1 MGVKKDMH
9 AIFFL
14 LLPMSV
20 FYSLFFMQFLNGNSY
35 SQFPNSEIEK
45 SIINNSEGIKWSNY
59 TDKKENYT
67 TVYPNEWNVIRGE
80 NNDNNQNGSITI
92 FRSPKENSN
101 DAFQDNI
108 VISIIKSDNSSSSTS
123 DNNNLL
129 MEPIIKKLET
139 RNKDFKLE
147 NFSVINIGNNQTGK
161 SIKYGFNSVG
171 INFKTEQIFSSMNN
185 KTYIFSLLAEQK
197 TFDNHSQ
204 IFNHMLK
211 NTVLN
216 DN

>member
-1 MGVKKDMH
+1 MGMKKNMH

-14 LLPMSV
+14 LLPLLI
-20 FYSLFFMQFLNGNSY
+20 FYSLFIMQFLNGDSY
-35 SQFPNSEIEK
+35 SQFPNSEIEN
-45 SIINNSEGIKWSNY
+45 SIMNNNEGIKWSNY

-67 TVYPNEWNVIRGE
+67 TVYPNEWKVIKGE

-92 FRSPKENSN
+92 FRSPKENVN
-101 DAFQDNI
+101 DTFQDNI
-108 VISIIKSDNSSSSTS
+108 VISIIKSDNSTS
-123 DNNNLL
+123 DNNDFQ
-129 MEPIIKKLET
+129 MQPIIKKLEM

-147 NFSVINIGNNQTGK
+147 NFSVTNIGNKQTGK

-171 INFKTEQIFSSMNN
+171 INFKTEQIFSNMNN

-197 TFDNHSQ
+197 TFEKQSQ

-211 NTVLN
+211 NIVLN
-216 DN
+216 NN

>member
-1 MGVKKDMH
+1 MGMKKNMH

-14 LLPMSV
+14 LLPMLI
-20 FYSLFFMQFLNGNSY
+20 FYSLFIMQFLNGDSY

-45 SIINNSEGIKWSNY
+45 SIMSISEGIKWSNY

-67 TVYPNEWNVIRGE
+67 TVYPNGWKVIKGE

-101 DAFQDNI
+101 DTFQDNI
-108 VISIIKSDNSSSSTS
+108 VISIIKSENSTS
-123 DNNNLL
+123 DNNDFQ
-129 MEPIIKKLET
+129 MQPIIKKLEM

-147 NFSVINIGNNQTGK
+147 NSSVINIGNKQTGK
-161 SIKYGFNSVG
+161 SIKYGFSSVG
-171 INFKTEQIFSSMNN
+171 INFKTEQIFSNMNN
-185 KTYIFSLLAEQK
+185 KTHIFSLLAEQK
-197 TFDNHSQ
+197 TFEKHYQ

-211 NTVLN
+211 NIVLN
-216 DN
+216 NN

>member
-1 MGVKKDMH
+1 MGMKKNMH

-14 LLPMSV
+14 LLPMLI
-20 FYSLFFMQFLNGNSY
+20 FYSLSIMQFLNGNSY
-35 SQFPNSEIEK
+35 SQFPNAEIEK
-45 SIINNSEGIKWSNY
+45 SIVNNNEGIKWSNY

-67 TVYPNEWNVIRGE
+67 TVYPNEWKVIKGE

-101 DAFQDNI
+101 DTFQDNI
-108 VISIIKSDNSSSSTS
+108 VISIIKSDNSTS
-123 DNNNLL
+123 DNNDFQ
-129 MEPIIKKLET
+129 MQPIIKKLEM

-147 NFSVINIGNNQTGK
+147 NFSVTNIGNKQTGK
-161 SIKYGFNSVG
+161 SIKYGFSSVG
-171 INFKTEQIFSSMNN
+171 INFKTEQIFSNMNN

-197 TFDNHSQ
+197 SFEKYSQ

-211 NTVLN
+211 NIVLN
-216 DN
+216 NN

>member
-1 MGVKKDMH
+1 
-9 AIFFL
+9 
-14 LLPMSV
+14 
-20 FYSLFFMQFLNGNSY
+20 MQFLNGNSY

-45 SIINNSEGIKWSNY
+45 SIMNNNNEGIKWSNY

-67 TVYPNEWNVIRGE
+67 TVYPNEWKVIKGE
-80 NNDNNQNGSITI
+80 NNDNSQNGSITI

-101 DAFQDNI
+101 DTFQDNI
-108 VISIIKSDNSSSSTS
+108 VISIIKSDNNTS
-123 DNNNLL
+123 DNNNFQ
-129 MEPIIKKLET
+129 MQPIIKKLEM

-147 NFSVINIGNNQTGK
+147 NFSVINIGNKQTGK

-171 INFKTEQIFSSMNN
+171 INFKTEQIYSNINN

-197 TFDNHSQ
+197 TFEKHSQ

-211 NTVLN
+211 NIVLKN
-216 DN
+216 N

>member
-1 MGVKKDMH
+1 MGMKKNMH

-14 LLPMSV
+14 LLPMLI
-20 FYSLFFMQFLNGNSY
+20 FYSLFLMQFLNGNSY

-45 SIINNSEGIKWSNY
+45 SIMNNNEGIKWSNY

-67 TVYPNEWNVIRGE
+67 TVYPNEWKVIKGE

-101 DAFQDNI
+101 DTFQDNI
-108 VISIIKSDNSSSSTS
+108 VISIIKSDNSTS
-123 DNNNLL
+123 DNNDFQ
-129 MEPIIKKLET
+129 MQPIIEKLET

-147 NFSVINIGNNQTGK
+147 NFSVINIDNQQTGK

-171 INFKTEQIFSSMNN
+171 INFKTEQIFSNMNN

-197 TFDNHSQ
+197 TFEKHSQ

-211 NTVLN
+211 NIVLN
-216 DN
+216 NN

>member
-1 MGVKKDMH
+1 MGMKKNMH
-9 AIFFL
+9 VIFFL
-14 LLPMSV
+14 LLPMLIL
-20 FYSLFFMQFLNGNSY
+20 YSLLIMQFLNGNSY

-45 SIINNSEGIKWSNY
+45 SIINNNNEGIKWSNY

-67 TVYPNEWNVIRGE
+67 TVYPNEWKVIKGE

-101 DAFQDNI
+101 DTFQDNI
-108 VISIIKSDNSSSSTS
+108 VISIIKSDNNTS
-123 DNNNLL
+123 DNNNFQ
-129 MEPIIKKLET
+129 MQPIIKKLEM

-147 NFSVINIGNNQTGK
+147 NFSVINIGNKQTGK

-171 INFKTEQIFSSMNN
+171 INFKTEQIFSNMNN

-197 TFDNHSQ
+197 TFEKHSQ

-211 NTVLN
+211 NIVLN
-216 DN
+216 NN

>member
-1 MGVKKDMH
+1 MGMKKNMH
-9 AIFFL
+9 VIFFL
-14 LLPMSV
+14 LLPMLIL
-20 FYSLFFMQFLNGNSY
+20 YSLFIIQFLNGHSY
-35 SQFPNSEIEK
+35 SQFPNPEIEK
-45 SIINNSEGIKWSNY
+45 SIMNNNNEGIKWSNY

-67 TVYPNEWNVIRGE
+67 TVYPNEWKVIKGE

-101 DAFQDNI
+101 DTFQDNI
-108 VISIIKSDNSSSSTS
+108 VISIIKSDNNTS
-123 DNNNLL
+123 DNNNFQ
-129 MEPIIKKLET
+129 MQPIIKKLEM

-147 NFSVINIGNNQTGK
+147 NFSVINIGNKQTGK

-171 INFKTEQIFSSMNN
+171 INFKTEQIFSNMNN

-197 TFDNHSQ
+197 TFEKHSQ

-211 NTVLN
+211 NIVLKN
-216 DN
+216 N

>member
-1 MGVKKDMH
+1 MGMKKNMH
-9 AIFFL
+9 VIFFL
-14 LLPMSV
+14 LLPMLIL
-20 FYSLFFMQFLNGNSY
+20 YSLFIMQFLNGNSY

-45 SIINNSEGIKWSNY
+45 SVMNNNNEGIKWSNY

-67 TVYPNEWNVIRGE
+67 TAYPNEWKVIKGE

-101 DAFQDNI
+101 DTFQDNI
-108 VISIIKSDNSSSSTS
+108 VISIIKSDNNTS
-123 DNNNLL
+123 DNNNFQ
-129 MEPIIKKLET
+129 MQPIIKKLEM

-147 NFSVINIGNNQTGK
+147 NFSVINIGNKHTGK
-161 SIKYGFNSVG
+161 SIKYGFSSVG
-171 INFKTEQIFSSMNN
+171 INFKTEQIYSNINN

-197 TFDNHSQ
+197 TFEKHSQ

-211 NTVLN
+211 NIVLKSN
-216 DN
+216 

>member
-1 MGVKKDMH
+1 MGMKKNMP

-14 LLPMSV
+14 LLPMLI
-20 FYSLFFMQFLNGNSY
+20 FYSLFLMQFLNGNSY

-45 SIINNSEGIKWSNY
+45 GIMNNNEGIKWSNY

-67 TVYPNEWNVIRGE
+67 TVYPNEWKVIKGE

-101 DAFQDNI
+101 DTFQDNI
-108 VISIIKSDNSSSSTS
+108 VISIIKSDNSTS
-123 DNNNLL
+123 DNNDFQ
-129 MEPIIKKLET
+129 MQPIIKKLET

-147 NFSVINIGNNQTGK
+147 NFSVINIGNKQTGK

-171 INFKTEQIFSSMNN
+171 INFKTEQIFSNMNN

-197 TFDNHSQ
+197 TFEKHSQ

-211 NTVLN
+211 NIVLN
-216 DN
+216 NN

>member
-1 MGVKKDMH
+1 MGMKKNVH

-14 LLPMSV
+14 LLPMLM
-20 FYSLFFMQFLNGNSY
+20 FYSLFLMQFLNGNSY

-45 SIINNSEGIKWSNY
+45 SITNNNEGIKWSNY

-67 TVYPNEWNVIRGE
+67 TVYPNEWKVIKGE

-101 DAFQDNI
+101 DTFQDNI
-108 VISIIKSDNSSSSTS
+108 VISIIKSDNSTS
-123 DNNNLL
+123 DNNDFQ
-129 MEPIIKKLET
+129 MQPIIKKLEM

-147 NFSVINIGNNQTGK
+147 NFSAINIGNKQTGK

-171 INFKTEQIFSSMNN
+171 INFKTEQIFSNINN

-197 TFDNHSQ
+197 TFEKYSQ

-211 NTVLN
+211 NIVLN
-216 DN
+216 NN

>member
-1 MGVKKDMH
+1 MGMKKNVH

-14 LLPMSV
+14 LLPMLM
-20 FYSLFFMQFLNGNSY
+20 FYSLFLMQFLNGNSY

-45 SIINNSEGIKWSNY
+45 SITNNNEGIKWSNY

-67 TVYPNEWNVIRGE
+67 MVYPNEWKVIKGE
-80 NNDNNQNGSITI
+80 NKDNNQNGSITI
-92 FRSPKENSN
+92 FRSPKEHSA
-101 DAFQDNI
+101 DAFQDNM
-108 VISIIKSDNSSSSTS
+108 VISIIKSENSTS
-123 DNNNLL
+123 DNNDFQ
-129 MEPIIKKLET
+129 MQPIIKKLEM

-147 NFSVINIGNNQTGK
+147 NFSVVDIGNKQTGK

-171 INFKTEQIFSSMNN
+171 INFKTEQIFSNINN

-197 TFDNHSQ
+197 TFEKHSQ

-211 NTVLN
+211 NIVLSN
-216 DN
+216 N

>member
-1 MGVKKDMH
+1 MGMKKNMH

-14 LLPMSV
+14 LLPMLI
-20 FYSLFFMQFLNGNSY
+20 FYSLFITQFLNGNSY
-35 SQFPNSEIEK
+35 SQFPNPEIEK
-45 SIINNSEGIKWSNY
+45 SIMKNNEGIKRSNY

-67 TVYPNEWNVIRGE
+67 TVYPNEWKVIKGE

-92 FRSPKENSN
+92 FRSPKENPN
-101 DAFQDNI
+101 DTFQDNI
-108 VISIIKSDNSSSSTS
+108 VISIIKSDNSTS
-123 DNNNLL
+123 DNNNFQ
-129 MEPIIKKLET
+129 MQPIIKKLEM

-147 NFSVINIGNNQTGK
+147 NFSVINIGNKQTGK

-171 INFKTEQIFSSMNN
+171 INFKTEQIFSNMNN

-197 TFDNHSQ
+197 TFEKHSQ

-211 NTVLN
+211 NIVLN
-216 DN
+216 NN

>member
-1 MGVKKDMH
+1 MGMKKNMH

-14 LLPMSV
+14 LLPMLI
-20 FYSLFFMQFLNGNSY
+20 FYSLFLKHFLNGNSY

-45 SIINNSEGIKWSNY
+45 GIMDNNEGIKWSNY

-67 TVYPNEWNVIRGE
+67 TVYPNEWKVIKGE

-101 DAFQDNI
+101 DTFQDNI
-108 VISIIKSDNSSSSTS
+108 VISIIKSENSTS
-123 DNNNLL
+123 DNNDFQ
-129 MEPIIKKLET
+129 MQPIIKKLEM

-147 NFSVINIGNNQTGK
+147 NSSVINIGNKQAGK
-161 SIKYGFNSVG
+161 SIKYGFSSVG
-171 INFKTEQIFSSMNN
+171 INFKTEQIFSNMNN
-185 KTYIFSLLAEQK
+185 KTHIFSLLAEQK
-197 TFDNHSQ
+197 TFEKHSQ

-211 NTVLN
+211 NIVLN
-216 DN
+216 NN

>member
-1 MGVKKDMH
+1 MGMKKNMH

-14 LLPMSV
+14 LLPMLI
-20 FYSLFFMQFLNGNSY
+20 FYSLFIMQFLNGDSY

-45 SIINNSEGIKWSNY
+45 SIMNNNEGIKWSNY
-59 TDKKENYT
+59 TDKEENYT
-67 TVYPNEWNVIRGE
+67 TVYPNGWKVIKGE

-101 DAFQDNI
+101 DTFQDNI
-108 VISIIKSDNSSSSTS
+108 VISIIKSENSTS
-123 DNNNLL
+123 DNNDFQ
-129 MEPIIKKLET
+129 MQPIIKKLEM

-147 NFSVINIGNNQTGK
+147 NSSVINIGNKQTGK
-161 SIKYGFNSVG
+161 SIIYGFSSVG
-171 INFKTEQIFSSMNN
+171 INFKTEQIFSNMNN

-197 TFDNHSQ
+197 TFEKHSQ

-211 NTVLN
+211 NIVLN
-216 DN
+216 NN

>member
-1 MGVKKDMH
+1 MGMKKNMH

-14 LLPMSV
+14 LLPMLI
-20 FYSLFFMQFLNGNSY
+20 FYSLFIMQFLNGDSY

-45 SIINNSEGIKWSNY
+45 SIMNISEGIKWSNY
-59 TDKKENYT
+59 TDKEENYT
-67 TVYPNEWNVIRGE
+67 TVYPNGWKVIKGE

-101 DAFQDNI
+101 DTFQDNI
-108 VISIIKSDNSSSSTS
+108 VISIIKSENSTS
-123 DNNNLL
+123 DNNDFQ
-129 MEPIIKKLET
+129 MQPIIKKLEM

-147 NFSVINIGNNQTGK
+147 NSSVINIGNKQAGK
-161 SIKYGFNSVG
+161 SIKYGFSSVG
-171 INFKTEQIFSSMNN
+171 INFKTEQIFSNMNN

-197 TFDNHSQ
+197 TFEKHSQ

-211 NTVLN
+211 NIVLN
-216 DN
+216 NN

>member
-1 MGVKKDMH
+1 MGMKKNMY

-14 LLPMSV
+14 LSPMLI
-20 FYSLFFMQFLNGNSY
+20 FYSLFIMQFLNGNSY

-45 SIINNSEGIKWSNY
+45 SITNNNNEGIKWSSY

-67 TVYPNEWNVIRGE
+67 TVYPNEWKVIKGE

-101 DAFQDNI
+101 DTFQDNI
-108 VISIIKSDNSSSSTS
+108 VISIIKSDNNTS
-123 DNNNLL
+123 DNNDFQ
-129 MEPIIKKLET
+129 MQPIIKKLET
-139 RNKDFKLE
+139 RNEDFKLE
-147 NFSVINIGNNQTGK
+147 NFSVIDIGNRQTGK

-171 INFKTEQIFSSMNN
+171 INFKTEQIFSNMNN

-197 TFDNHSQ
+197 TFEKHSQ

-211 NTVLN
+211 NMVLN
-216 DN
+216 NN